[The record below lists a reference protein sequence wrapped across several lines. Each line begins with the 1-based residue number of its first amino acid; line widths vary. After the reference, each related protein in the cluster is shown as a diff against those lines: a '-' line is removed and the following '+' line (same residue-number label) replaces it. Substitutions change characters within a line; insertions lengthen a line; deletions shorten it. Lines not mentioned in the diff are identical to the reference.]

1 MFEFIKKLFQSE
13 PTSRNQANERL
24 RVVLTHDRMNISSE
38 VINELKTEIIQV
50 IARHFDIE
58 GVPEVNLISEGRNA
72 ALDIN
77 IPIKGR

>member
-1 MFEFIKKLFQSE
+1 
-13 PTSRNQANERL
+13 
-24 RVVLTHDRMNISSE
+24 MNISSE